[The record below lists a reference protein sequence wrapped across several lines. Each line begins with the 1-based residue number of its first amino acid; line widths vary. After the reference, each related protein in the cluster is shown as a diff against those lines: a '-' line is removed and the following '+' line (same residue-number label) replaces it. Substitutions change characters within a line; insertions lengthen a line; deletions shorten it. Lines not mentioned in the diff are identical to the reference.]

1 MENLSRRSFLALGTL
16 GAASAAAAGLA
27 GCAPQTKGSA
37 STDLATTGNRSSE
50 PINSSGIEVNPDEV
64 VEVIETNIVIVGGG
78 LSGLAAAVQAAEN
91 GDDFILLEAQA
102 TLGGNGQGVEGTFAV
117 DSRFQKE
124 QNIQVD
130 RSIIMQ
136 EELGKTQWVADGLL
150 YKDLC
155 DNSAANIEW
164 LVDQCGCELEG
175 TIDNYPFGVSVG
187 SVDTFHWWKDGAA
200 YVGYVMPM
208 QQKLR
213 DAAADIR
220 LNNRA
225 LEFSYDENGAINGVY
240 AIDAFGDL
248 VQYQAKAVIVATGG
262 FADDDRR
269 MTKWGFDL
277 TTLERIGTPGHFG
290 DGINMTI
297 AAGAEEFNGVC
308 YLKYNRI
315 SHQVEKFGA
324 YWGAFAFG
332 GPMLWVNQDCERF
345 VDEGY
350 VFRVGNAIT
359 QSAAVHGQ
367 NGVAYSIFDQAIYEK
382 QLADN
387 ADAAAEWKVD
397 LAEQMEAIIAAGDDV
412 WRADTLA
419 EAAEAAGLDAA
430 ALQAAVDEYNAKS
443 AAGKDDLYGKDAQY
457 LIAIQQGPF
466 YIAKIHEAIEGPLGG
481 VKTNRKFQPVLTDGG
496 VLDNVWVIGLDGI
509 MLYRDVYPIDVPG
522 SASAECIN
530 GGRSAANQAHE
541 LVQA

>member
-155 DNSAANIEW
+155 DNWRQTSNGSSINAVASWKAPSTTTPSA
-164 LVDQCGCELEG
+164 L
-175 TIDNYPFGVSVG
+175 SVG
-187 SVDTFHWWKDGAA
+187 SVDTFHSVRRTARPTMWATGCPCSRSCAMRRRTSVSTTAPWK
-200 YVGYVMPM
+200 
-208 QQKLR
+208 
-213 DAAADIR
+213 
-220 LNNRA
+220 
-225 LEFSYDENGAINGVY
+225 FSYDENGAINGVY

-262 FADDDRR
+262 FADPIDRR
-269 MTKWGFDL
+269 MTKWGFDP
-277 TTLERIGTPGHFG
+277 TPPSS
-290 DGINMTI
+290 T
-297 AAGAEEFNGVC
+297 
-308 YLKYNRI
+308 
-315 SHQVEKFGA
+315 
-324 YWGAFAFG
+324 
-332 GPMLWVNQDCERF
+332 
-345 VDEGY
+345 
-350 VFRVGNAIT
+350 
-359 QSAAVHGQ
+359 SAR
-367 NGVAYSIFDQAIYEK
+367 
-382 QLADN
+382 
-387 ADAAAEWKVD
+387 
-397 LAEQMEAIIAAGDDV
+397 
-412 WRADTLA
+412 RAT
-419 EAAEAAGLDAA
+419 
-430 ALQAAVDEYNAKS
+430 S
-443 AAGKDDLYGKDAQY
+443 A
-457 LIAIQQGPF
+457 
-466 YIAKIHEAIEGPLGG
+466 
-481 VKTNRKFQPVLTDGG
+481 T
-496 VLDNVWVIGLDGI
+496 
-509 MLYRDVYPIDVPG
+509 
-522 SASAECIN
+522 AST
-530 GGRSAANQAHE
+530 
-541 LVQA
+541 

>member
-262 FADDDRR
+262 FADQMGLRSDHPRAHRHAGPLRRRHQHDYRRRRRGVQRR
-269 MTKWGFDL
+269 ML
-277 TTLERIGTPGHFG
+277 LEIQP
-290 DGINMTI
+290 
-297 AAGAEEFNGVC
+297 
-308 YLKYNRI
+308 
-315 SHQVEKFGA
+315 HQPS
-324 YWGAFAFG
+324 G
-332 GPMLWVNQDCERF
+332 GEVRRLLGSFRF
-345 VDEGY
+345 
-350 VFRVGNAIT
+350 RRP
-359 QSAAVHGQ
+359 H
-367 NGVAYSIFDQAIYEK
+367 
-382 QLADN
+382 
-387 ADAAAEWKVD
+387 
-397 LAEQMEAIIAAGDDV
+397 
-412 WRADTLA
+412 
-419 EAAEAAGLDAA
+419 
-430 ALQAAVDEYNAKS
+430 AL
-443 AAGKDDLYGKDAQY
+443 G
-457 LIAIQQGPF
+457 
-466 YIAKIHEAIEGPLGG
+466 
-481 VKTNRKFQPVLTDGG
+481 
-496 VLDNVWVIGLDGI
+496 
-509 MLYRDVYPIDVPG
+509 
-522 SASAECIN
+522 
-530 GGRSAANQAHE
+530 
-541 LVQA
+541 

>member
-213 DAAADIR
+213 DAAAVARELAAYSPHSAYMGGIGNAMERISMPSGGRRAYLSAQAGCAAAAMAKSPSNGDAMAIRRVGHELLLILSDGMGSGVAAHRESQCAVAMYGELISIGFGEEDAVRSINELLYSKNTDELYATLDAIRIDLSTGEATILKQSAPPAFLIRNGRIRPLYAEAPPLGILKEASVGIRKTR
-220 LNNRA
+220 LNAGDTLVLMTDGLSDALGSGLYAAMQDAVLHAETPESAARTLIARA
-225 LEFSYDENGAINGVY
+225 GGVS
-240 AIDAFGDL
+240 ARDDMSA
-248 VQYQAKAVIVATGG
+248 IVA
-262 FADDDRR
+262 
-269 MTKWGFDL
+269 
-277 TTLERIGTPGHFG
+277 
-290 DGINMTI
+290 
-297 AAGAEEFNGVC
+297 
-308 YLKYNRI
+308 
-315 SHQVEKFGA
+315 
-324 YWGAFAFG
+324 
-332 GPMLWVNQDCERF
+332 RF
-345 VDEGY
+345 SSCHK
-350 VFRVGNAIT
+350 NA
-359 QSAAVHGQ
+359 Q
-367 NGVAYSIFDQAIYEK
+367 F
-382 QLADN
+382 
-387 ADAAAEWKVD
+387 
-397 LAEQMEAIIAAGDDV
+397 
-412 WRADTLA
+412 
-419 EAAEAAGLDAA
+419 
-430 ALQAAVDEYNAKS
+430 
-443 AAGKDDLYGKDAQY
+443 
-457 LIAIQQGPF
+457 
-466 YIAKIHEAIEGPLGG
+466 
-481 VKTNRKFQPVLTDGG
+481 
-496 VLDNVWVIGLDGI
+496 
-509 MLYRDVYPIDVPG
+509 
-522 SASAECIN
+522 
-530 GGRSAANQAHE
+530 
-541 LVQA
+541 